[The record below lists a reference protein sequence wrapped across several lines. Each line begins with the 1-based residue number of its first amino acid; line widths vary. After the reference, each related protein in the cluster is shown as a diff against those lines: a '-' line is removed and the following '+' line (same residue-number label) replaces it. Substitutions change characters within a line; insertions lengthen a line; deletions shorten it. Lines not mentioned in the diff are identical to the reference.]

1 MYKNK
6 AQFNG
11 YKILEESKHNA
22 PNNANLFSFLQSS
35 HTTLTLSIC
44 LFIPW

>member
-22 PNNANLFSFLQSS
+22 PNNVNLFSFLQSS